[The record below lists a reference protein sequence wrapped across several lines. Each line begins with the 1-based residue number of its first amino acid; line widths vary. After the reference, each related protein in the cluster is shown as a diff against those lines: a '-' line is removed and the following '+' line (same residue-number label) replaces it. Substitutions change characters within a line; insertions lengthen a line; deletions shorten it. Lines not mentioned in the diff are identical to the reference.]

1 MVIVCA
7 VEGSLGRRQQPAG
20 FKNKSETYKHV
31 SNIKIKAYILKNIQG
46 LSYKKISDIMEKS
59 VASVESI
66 LFRAKN
72 NLKNILEKKT
82 KGTRN
87 N

>member
-1 MVIVCA
+1 
-7 VEGSLGRRQQPAG
+7 
-20 FKNKSETYKHV
+20 
-31 SNIKIKAYILKNIQG
+31 
-46 LSYKKISDIMEKS
+46 MEKS

-82 KGTRN
+82 KATKN